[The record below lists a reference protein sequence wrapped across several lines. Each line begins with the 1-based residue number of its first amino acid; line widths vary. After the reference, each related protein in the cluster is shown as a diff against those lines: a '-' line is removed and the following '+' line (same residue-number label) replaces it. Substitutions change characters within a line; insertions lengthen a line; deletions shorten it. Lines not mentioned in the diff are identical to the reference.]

1 MLIFTCMIFCTSCMH
16 MFVCAQGR
24 PQSSYLR
31 RPVKSFQ
38 SNASLQIC
46 HIFQDNRKGVLY
58 LINSSISGVNL
69 AKKQFINSKRTL
81 DFLVET

>member
-1 MLIFTCMIFCTSCMH
+1 MS
-16 MFVCAQGR
+16 R
-24 PQSSYLR
+24 
-31 RPVKSFQ
+31 
-38 SNASLQIC
+38 
-46 HIFQDNRKGVLY
+46 IFQDNRKGVLY